1 MRTVRLAQRFN
12 RLQATLGLVLSMFL
26 ILGANR
32 LAAPD
37 AAEPPP
43 GSAPKC
49 QGQIEPGDSAER
61 PPDGSCRP

>member
-12 RLQATLGLVLSMFL
+12 RLQAILGLVLSMCL

-32 LAAPD
+32 LVISD

-43 GSAPKC
+43 GSAPQC
-49 QGQIEPGDSAER
+49 QGQKVSGDSTER
-61 PPDGSCRP
+61 PLDGSHRP

>member
-12 RLQATLGLVLSMFL
+12 RLQATLGLVLSICL

-32 LAAPD
+32 LAVSD

-43 GSAPKC
+43 GSAPQC
-49 QGQIEPGDSAER
+49 PGQIEPGDSAER
-61 PPDGSCRP
+61 PPDESYRL